1 MPLLDRERGTDT
13 MTRTR
18 ARQLEVV
25 RVARAKAF
33 VDNYKMNQGC
43 NRCGFAEHPVALQM
57 NHIDPSTKFKNV
69 SELVKKGVI
78 DTIKTELS
86 KCEVLCA
93 NCHAVHT
100 YANQHHRE
108 ELGS

>member
-1 MPLLDRERGTDT
+1 MAYEI
-13 MTRTR
+13 RTC

-25 RVARAKAF
+25 RTARAKAF
-33 VDNYKMNQGC
+33 VDNYKMNEGC
-43 NRCGFAEHPVALQM
+43 NRCGFDAHPVALHM
-57 NHIDPSTKFKNV
+57 NHIDPKTKLKSV
-69 SELVKKGVI
+69 AQLVKKGVM
-78 DTIKTELS
+78 DTIKTELA

-108 ELGS
+108 VTQ

>member
-1 MPLLDRERGTDT
+1 

-25 RVARAKAF
+25 RTAKAKAF
-33 VDNYKMNQGC
+33 VDNYKMNEGC
-43 NRCGFAEHPVALQM
+43 NRCGFSEHPVALQM
-57 NHIDPSTKFKNV
+57 NHINPANKLKTISQ
-69 SELVKKGVI
+69 LVKKGVME
-78 DTIKTELS
+78 TIKAELL

-108 ELGS
+108 V